1 MPSSRPLGCNNGPA
15 PLLVGLTGGIGSG
28 KSTVA
33 ALLAQ
38 HGAAVIDADAI
49 SRQLTAAGGSAMAA
63 IARHFGA
70 DFITAEGALDRDR
83 MRALAYTD
91 PLAKQQLEAI
101 IHPLVGEETWRQ
113 ARTAVAAGHPCL
125 VFDVPLLVE
134 STRWRQQVDHVL
146 VVDCLPQTQIR
157 RVVARNALAPAAVEA
172 IMAAQSS
179 RLSRLKAADSVIFN
193 DDLTLEDLSLEVAAL
208 APRFKLSLRLKP

>member
-1 MPSSRPLGCNNGPA
+1 MQA
-15 PLLVGLTGGIGSG
+15 PFHVGLTGGIGSG

-49 SRQLTAAGGSAMAA
+49 ARQLTAPGGLAMAA
-63 IARHFGA
+63 IAQCFGA

-91 PLAKQQLEAI
+91 PAAKQGLEAI
-101 IHPLVGEETWRQ
+101 IHPLVAEETARQ
-113 ARTAVAAGHPCL
+113 GSAAQASGYPCL

-134 STRWRQQVDHVL
+134 SASWRQRVDHVL
-146 VVDCLPQTQIR
+146 VVDCLAETQIT
-157 RVVARNALAPAAVEA
+157 RVMARNGLTRVAVEA
-172 IMAAQSS
+172 IITAQSS
-179 RLSRLKAADSVIFN
+179 RLRRLQAADSVIFN
-193 DDLTLEDLSLEVAAL
+193 DGLSHQGLSAEVAAL
-208 APRFKLSLRLKP
+208 ASRFTLSSGPAN

>member
-1 MPSSRPLGCNNGPA
+1 MPSSRPSDCKNGPT
-15 PLLVGLTGGIGSG
+15 PFHVGLTGGIGSG

-49 SRQLTAAGGSAMAA
+49 SRQLTASGGAAMAA
-63 IARHFGA
+63 IARDFGA

-83 MRALAYTD
+83 MRALAYTT
-91 PLAKQQLEAI
+91 PRARQQLEAI
-101 IHPLVGEETWRQ
+101 IHPLVGAETWRQ
-113 ARTAVAAGHPCL
+113 ARAAQAAGHPCL

-134 STRWRQQVDHVL
+134 SSSWRQKVDHVL
-146 VVDCLPQTQIR
+146 VVDCLPETQVR
-157 RVVARNALAPAAVEA
+157 RVVARNALAPAAIEA

-193 DDLTLEDLSLEVAAL
+193 DGLSLADLSLEVAAL
-208 APRFKLSLRLKP
+208 APRFKLSLHPEP